1 MGILDRLVKGA
12 ENIAGSSAVRGVTTG
27 FLDAKIRNSEA
38 NDALKAGVLMR
49 VGDTLLSETIPNAI
63 EAEKVRRTNY
73 DLLVGEYGPN
83 AAEVFDINKF
93 TVDDASMAQLRKL
106 LEKNELNKEALKNA
120 NFATDFNTRYNT
132 RVKSAEE
139 KYDPILKQLG
149 VDNIGALGYNTVEAL
164 VKPQAMD
171 TISTK
176 DMQTDTVTTQEVS
189 RDLSST
195 LLKDY
200 LTPVGDITVLGN
212 PNLVAGAAASYR
224 GFDQA
229 MNFVD
234 GKLVSL
240 KFGGNKDIEY
250 NAFTSTMN
258 DVAPMFERDD
268 GKVNLQQIAQAA
280 DEKLTSQT
288 QGTINTMISG
298 YNVLSAK
305 DKSGMD
311 LSAIEKTQQLYKGD
325 GFSESFNAQ
334 NPTDND
340 KLTFIAQHMGSL
352 GTTAEQHY
360 FALSFPVNVTLSD
373 GRSIRKLLLRRFT
386 FSN

>member
-1 MGILDRLVKGA
+1 MSIFDKLG
-12 ENIAGSSAVRGVTTG
+12 NIAEKAARPAQNILTGYITAKVRNT
-27 FLDAKIRNSEA
+27 EA
-38 NDALKAGVLMR
+38 NDALKANTLMR
-49 VGDTLLSETIPNAI
+49 VGETLIGETIPNAI

-73 DLLVGEYGPN
+73 DNLVGEFGVPF
-83 AAEVFDINKF
+83 AEVADINRF
-93 TVDDASMAQLRKL
+93 TVDDASMKALREK
-106 LEKNELNKEALKNA
+106 LEKSEINKEALKDA
-120 NFATDFNTRYNT
+120 NFETDFNTRYNA
-132 RVKSAEE
+132 RVKTAEE
-139 KYDPILKQLG
+139 KYNHILQKIGIDNLG
-149 VDNIGALGYNTVEAL
+149 GLGFNTVEAL
-164 VKPQAMD
+164 VKPQEMD

-176 DMQTDTVTTQEVS
+176 DMQTDTVTTQEVP

>member
-1 MGILDRLVKGA
+1 MAIDFGRAAQGIA
-12 ENIAGSSAVRGVTTG
+12 TG
-27 FLDAKIRNSEA
+27 YLQAKIRNTEA
-38 NDALKAGVLMR
+38 NDALKANTLMR
-49 VGDTLLSETIPNAI
+49 VGETLIGETIPNAI

-139 KYDPILKQLG
+139 KYNPILKQLG

>member
-1 MGILDRLVKGA
+1 MAIDFGRALQ
-12 ENIAGSSAVRGVTTG
+12 GVATG
-27 FLDAKIRNSEA
+27 YLQAKIRNTEA
-38 NDALKAGVLMR
+38 NDALKANVLMR
-49 VGDTLLSETIPNAI
+49 VSDTLIGETIPNAI
-63 EAEKVRRTNY
+63 QAEKTRRTNY
-73 DLLVGEYGPN
+73 DNLVGEFGVPF
-83 AAEVFDINKF
+83 AEVADINKF
-93 TVDDASMAQLRKL
+93 TVDDASMKALREK
-106 LEKNELNKEALKNA
+106 LEKSEINKEALKDA
-120 NFATDFNTRYNT
+120 NFGTDYNTRYNT

-139 KYDPILKQLG
+139 KYNPILKKVG
-149 VDNIGALGYNTVEAL
+149 IDNIGGLGFNTVEAL
-164 VKPQAMD
+164 VKPQEMD
-171 TISTK
+171 TITTK
-176 DMQTDTVTTQEVS
+176 DMQTDTVTTQEVP

-258 DVAPMFERDD
+258 DVAPMFERKD

-288 QGTINTMISG
+288 QGTINTMVSG

-305 DKSGMD
+305 DKSGMN
-311 LSAIEKTQQLYKGD
+311 LSAIEKTQQLYGGGD
-325 GFSESFNAQ
+325 FSESFNAQ

-340 KLTFIAQHMGSL
+340 KLTAIAQHMGSL

-373 GRSIRKLLLRRFT
+373 GRNVRNILLRRFT

>member
-1 MGILDRLVKGA
+1 MSALRGIA
-12 ENIAGSSAVRGVTTG
+12 TG
-27 FLDAKIRNSEA
+27 FLQAKIRNTEA
-38 NDALKAGVLMR
+38 NDALKANTLMR
-49 VGDTLLSETIPNAI
+49 VGETLIGETIPNAI
-63 EAEKVRRTNY
+63 AAEKERRTNY
-73 DLLVGEYGPN
+73 DMLSSEFSPN
-83 AAEVFDINKF
+83 FAEVADKSGF
-93 TVDDASMAQLRKL
+93 TLNEDTMDVLRKK
-106 LEKNELNKEALKNA
+106 LEEGNLDKEALKNA
-120 NFATDFNTRYNT
+120 NFETDFNTRYNA
-132 RVKSAEE
+132 RVKTDEE
-139 KYDPILKQLG
+139 KYNPILKQLG

-164 VKPQAMD
+164 VKP
-171 TISTK
+171 TTTTTK
-176 DMQTDTVTTQEVS
+176 DTMADTVTQTPIEFDSMQ
-189 RDLSST
+189 
-195 LLKDY
+195 LKDY

-224 GFDQA
+224 GFDQS

-258 DVAPMFERDD
+258 DVAPQFERKD

-280 DEKLTSQT
+280 DERLTAQT
-288 QGTINTMISG
+288 QGTINKMVSG

-311 LSAIEKTQQLYKGD
+311 LSAIEKTQQLYGGD
-325 GFSESFNAQ
+325 DFSESFNAQ
-334 NPTDND
+334 NPSDSD

-373 GRSIRKLLLRRFT
+373 GRNIRKLLLRRFT

>member
-1 MGILDRLVKGA
+1 MAIDFGRAAQGIA
-12 ENIAGSSAVRGVTTG
+12 TG
-27 FLDAKIRNSEA
+27 YLQAKIRNTEA
-38 NDALKAGVLMR
+38 NDALKANTLMR
-49 VGDTLLSETIPNAI
+49 VGETLIGETIPNAI

-176 DMQTDTVTTQEVS
+176 DMQTDTVTTQEVP

>member
-1 MGILDRLVKGA
+1 MAIDFGRALQ
-12 ENIAGSSAVRGVTTG
+12 GVATG
-27 FLDAKIRNSEA
+27 YLQAKIRNTEA
-38 NDALKAGVLMR
+38 NDALKANTLMR
-49 VGDTLLSETIPNAI
+49 VGETLIGETIPNAI

-73 DLLVGEYGPN
+73 DNLVGEFGVPF
-83 AAEVFDINKF
+83 AEVADINKF
-93 TVDDASMAQLRKL
+93 TVDDASMKALREK
-106 LEKNELNKEALKNA
+106 LEKSEINKEALKDA
-120 NFATDFNTRYNT
+120 NFGTDYNTRYNT

-139 KYDPILKQLG
+139 KYNPILKKVG
-149 VDNIGALGYNTVEAL
+149 IDNIGGLGFNTVEAL
-164 VKPQAMD
+164 VKPQEMD
-171 TISTK
+171 TITTK
-176 DMQTDTVTTQEVS
+176 DMQTDTVTTQEVP

-195 LLKDY
+195 LLRDY
-200 LTPVGDITVLGN
+200 LTPIGDITVLGN

-288 QGTINTMISG
+288 QGTINTMVSG

-305 DKSGMD
+305 DKSGMN
-311 LSAIEKTQQLYKGD
+311 LSAIEKTQQLYGGGD
-325 GFSESFNAQ
+325 FSESFKAQ

-340 KLTFIAQHMGSL
+340 KLTAIAQHMGSL

-373 GRSIRKLLLRRFT
+373 GRNVRNILLRRFT